1 MLIMKKLKIL
11 TCTDFSSYSLL
22 AEKAA
27 ENIRIKCNGTVD
39 LIHVSEFSV
48 MWDWMPPDYIE
59 GRFELDLLKK
69 TISSGYKLTK
79 KIRPLNFTLIKGIK
93 GFEDGLIDMSE
104 GEKKTVTIPS
114 ELAYGDYR
122 GELISDVKLDML
134 PTDVKVGDELV
145 GESDMGPI
153 RVKVMEINE
162 GMASLDANHPLA
174 GKTLVFDL
182 DVISVD

>member
-1 MLIMKKLKIL
+1 MNKIKTGSKVSVNYTGRL
-11 TCTDFSSYSLL
+11 ED
-22 AEKAA
+22 
-27 ENIRIKCNGTVD
+27 GTVFD
-39 LIHVSEFSV
+39 SSLN
-48 MWDWMPPDYIE
+48 E
-59 GRFELDLLKK
+59 GRTPLSVTIGNGEL
-69 TISSGYKLTK
+69 
-79 KIRPLNFTLIKGIK
+79 IK

>member
-1 MLIMKKLKIL
+1 MNKIKTGSKVSVNYTGRL
-11 TCTDFSSYSLL
+11 ED
-22 AEKAA
+22 
-27 ENIRIKCNGTVD
+27 GTVFD
-39 LIHVSEFSV
+39 SSLN
-48 MWDWMPPDYIE
+48 E
-59 GRFELDLLKK
+59 GRTPLSVTIGNGEL
-69 TISSGYKLTK
+69 
-79 KIRPLNFTLIKGIK
+79 IK

-174 GKTLVFDL
+174 GKTLIFDL